1 MNPVELPDATDP
13 GQPLVLTPWAG
24 ALPPMAAPR
33 LPGQAATPHQRV
45 RWLHAAV
52 LALLLAELLP
62 LGFLLWYG
70 PRDDPDAYPVPG
82 GLPGVA
88 LMTAHSLFVATL
100 TTAGTLL
107 LSLLAACQL
116 TRHRHPASQ
125 WLWQGYLGLLL
136 VPTVANIVPLVP
148 MLRGMRLDHSLW
160 ALVLVGIAGGQAVA
174 VCTLR
179 QAMEAI
185 PRSLLQRAEID
196 CINPWQQ
203 LRHVLLP
210 ACAPTLGVLAILSF
224 VGSWNEFL
232 LPMFLFPV
240 EDHVLGQALVSS
252 TYLPGDHAGYAMR
265 TYLLVSLPVILLG
278 LWTLRTFVRALTT
291 PFARN

>member
-1 MNPVELPDATDP
+1 MNPVELLDATDP
-13 GQPLVLTPWAG
+13 GQPLVLAPWAG
-24 ALPPMAAPR
+24 ALSPAAAPR
-33 LPGQAATPHQRV
+33 LPGQAAPPRQRV

-52 LALLLAELLP
+52 LFLLLAELLP
-62 LGFLLWYG
+62 LGSLLWYG

-107 LSLLAACQL
+107 FGLLAASQL
-116 TRHRHPASQ
+116 IRLRHPASQ
-125 WLWQGYLGLLL
+125 WLWRGYLALLL

-148 MLRGMRLDHSLW
+148 MLRGMHLGHTLW
-160 ALVLVGIAGGQAVA
+160 ALVLVGIAGGQATA
-174 VCTLR
+174 VCILR
-179 QAMEAI
+179 QTMDSI
-185 PRSLLQRAEID
+185 PRSLFQTAEID

-210 ACAPTLGVLAILSF
+210 ACAPTLGVLAVLSF

-265 TYLLVSLPVILLG
+265 TYLLVSLPVIFLG
-278 LWTLRTFVRALTT
+278 MWTLRTIVRAQPPPLA
-291 PFARN
+291 PH